1 MLPEMD
7 GFSVLA
13 EIRKRSHV
21 PVLMLTAKGDI
32 DDKKTGFARGADDY
46 VVKPFDLQELSRRID
61 ALVKR
66 TQASDTI
73 VRRNIQIILDENE
86 VTKDGAPVHL
96 TQTEFNILALI
107 VEKEGQTVSKSY
119 LVDELW

>member
-13 EIRKRSHV
+13 EIRKRSRV

-32 DDKKTGFARGADDY
+32 DDKKTGFTRGADDY
-46 VVKPFDLQELSRRID
+46 VVKPFDLQELSWRID

-66 TQASDTI
+66 TQTSDTI
-73 VRRNIQIILDENE
+73 VRRTIQIILDENE
-86 VTKDGAPVHL
+86 VTKDGTPVHL

-107 VEKEGQTVSKSY
+107 VEKDGQTVSKSY
-119 LVDELW
+119 LVDEVW